1 MIRRTVIASWAVAA
15 VSLLAAAPAV
25 ATFPGANGRV
35 AFTEVSGGG
44 YGGGI
49 ATINPDGTDLRQLSA
64 TGSSPAWSADGRR
77 IVYTDGD
84 IHIMRAD
91 GSNNRQITFTPR
103 AELNPSFSPGG
114 GRIVYWQNGTRFS
127 AYARVMTMRADG
139 SDQRTLVRE
148 GLGSSPEWA
157 PNGRH
162 IAYIGSTP
170 GEHGP
175 GIWTMR
181 PDGSHRR
188 EVYFAGGHG
197 IFGSPHY
204 APDSRSIV
212 FTQTDPE
219 VIMKVGAFGNNPHE
233 VNSGPINSAPQISPD
248 GNCLVGVVLPY
259 SESVRSDVY
268 AKGIGSQCPTPGW
281 LTNDRQPVHAYDLS
295 WQPLPGG

>member
-1 MIRRTVIASWAVAA
+1 MVRRTVIASWAVAA

-25 ATFPGANGRV
+25 ATFPGANGRL

-49 ATINPDGTDLRQLSA
+49 ATINPDGSDLRQLSA
-64 TGSSPAWSADGRR
+64 TGRSPAWSANGRR

-91 GSNNRQITFTPR
+91 GSNNRQITFTSR
-103 AELNPSFSPGG
+103 AELNPSFSLSG
-114 GRIVYWQNGTRFS
+114 GRIAYWQNGTRFS
-127 AYARVMTMRADG
+127 AYARVMTIRLDG
-139 SDQRTLVRE
+139 SDQRTLVGE
-148 GLGSSPEWA
+148 GQGSSPEWA

-188 EVYFAGGHG
+188 EVYFPGGHGIHG

-212 FTQTDPE
+212 FTQADPE

-233 VNSGPINSAPQISPD
+233 VNSEPINRAGSQISPD
-248 GNCLVGVVLPY
+248 GSCLLGMVGPPSNVF
-259 SESVRSDVY
+259 
-268 AKGIGSQCPTPGW
+268 AKGSQCPTAGW
-281 LTNDRQPVHAYDLS
+281 LTNDRQPVYAYELS
-295 WQPLPGG
+295 WQPLP